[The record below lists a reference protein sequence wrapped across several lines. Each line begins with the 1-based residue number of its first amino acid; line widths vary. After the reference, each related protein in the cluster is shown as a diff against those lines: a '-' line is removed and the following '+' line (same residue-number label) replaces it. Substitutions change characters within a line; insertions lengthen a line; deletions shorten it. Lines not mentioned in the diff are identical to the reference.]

1 MKRYILA
8 IAAMLMISLSAS
20 AMSINQA
27 RSEAQYLTDKMA
39 AELALTEY
47 EYEQAYR
54 INLDYMLSLN
64 RPADLFAN
72 PWTLRNQALRALLS
86 PMQWH
91 RYTSANY
98 FYRPVAWSG
107 KAFVH
112 HIYDKYPR
120 HLAQA
125 APAMH
130 RKAQPQPMRP
140 APAKRA
146 AQPRHRR

>member
-8 IAAMLMISLSAS
+8 IAAMMMITISAS

-27 RSEAQYLTDKMA
+27 RNEAQYLTDKMA
-39 AELALTEY
+39 VELALTDY

-54 INLDYMLSLN
+54 INLDYMLSID
-64 RPADLFAN
+64 RPADLYAN
-72 PWTLRNQALRALLS
+72 PWALRNQALRALLT
-86 PMQWH
+86 PMQWN
-91 RYTSANY
+91 RYIHATY

-112 HIYDKYPR
+112 HIYEKYPR

-125 APAMH
+125 APVNH
-130 RKAQPQPMRP
+130 RKAQPQPFHRAQP
-140 APAKRA
+140 KHNAPA
-146 AQPRHRR
+146 RHRR